1 MTSIAVPAIYGP
13 VRSWRF
19 GQSLGIDLLG
29 AVSTCSFHCRYCQLG
44 NIEQLT
50 GDRAEF
56 VPTQQ
61 VQTELQQFAA
71 AGDAIDVVTLSGSGE
86 PTLASNLAPVIA
98 IARAQL
104 HRPVVVL
111 TNGTLLG
118 DRAVCEDL
126 AAADIVAV
134 KIDAVT
140 AGQWQALNRPV
151 AGLNLD
157 QVLAGIMTFREQF
170 AGQFTIQTMVME
182 PWSKLDVERYKAV
195 IRALMPDEVQLN
207 TPLRPRPL
215 THQLAARGNH
225 DGPADPHWRQPR
237 CVSAE
242 VLTALGQQLQADLP
256 LPVRHRYEAAPL
268 STC

>member
-1 MTSIAVPAIYGP
+1 MTSTTIPAVYGP

-29 AVSTCSFHCRYCQLG
+29 AISTCSLHCRYCQLG
-44 NIEQLT
+44 EIEQLT
-50 GDRAEF
+50 CDRAEF
-56 VPTQQ
+56 VPTEQ
-61 VQTELQQFAA
+61 VQTELQQL
-71 AGDAIDVVTLSGSGE
+71 DTDNSAIDVVTLSGSGE
-86 PTLASNLAPVIA
+86 PTLASNLAPVID

-104 HRPVVVL
+104 QRPIVVL
-111 TNGTLLG
+111 TNGTLLS
-118 DRAVCEDL
+118 DRAVRHDL

-134 KIDAVT
+134 KIDAV
-140 AGQWQALNRPV
+140 AADQWQTINRPV

-170 AGQFTIQTMVME
+170 QGQFTIQTMVME
-182 PWSKLDVERYKAV
+182 PWRKLDIERYKAV

-215 THQLAARGNH
+215 THQLEARGNH
-225 DGPADPHWRQPR
+225 DAPPDAQWRQPR

-242 VLTALGQQLQADLP
+242 VLTALGDQLQADLAM
-256 LPVRHRYEAAPL
+256 PVRHRYEAASL
-268 STC
+268 SHH